1 MKDESKQK
9 TKPDLITAKLIQS
22 NATRV
27 DTQCQRPVRPDLT
40 DLLQISQDHADL
52 ADLAAKDYQCQP
64 PVSRFDCDNVAGQAS

>member
-1 MKDESKQK
+1 MQIKKAVKEHTHIKKETIINNSH
-9 TKPDLITAKLIQS
+9 
-22 NATRV
+22 ATRV

-64 PVSRFDCDNVAGQAS
+64 SAMQLQPYGS